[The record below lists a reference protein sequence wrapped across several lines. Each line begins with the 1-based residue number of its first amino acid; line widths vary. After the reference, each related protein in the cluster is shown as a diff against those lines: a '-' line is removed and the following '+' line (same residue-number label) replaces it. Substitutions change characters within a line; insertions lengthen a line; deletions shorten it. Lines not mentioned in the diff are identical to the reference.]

1 MPIIISSIVRHLLT
15 LVAGGLLSVGVAQS
29 DAENFANAAEPIAS
43 GVALY
48 VLGQSWSLVDK
59 KKNKG

>member
-29 DAENFANAAEPIAS
+29 DAENFASCAEPIAS

-48 VLGQSWSLVDK
+48 VLGQGWSLVDK